1 MVGRR
6 PGGPAT
12 RSRTV
17 RAQCLLA
24 FCRQLPDNSRYF
36 RTSAVLRTAVP
47 LAGKRWR
54 RWRLGMEAAAGNT
67 WGDAP
72 IQRSWF
78 LGAASTLRGYPAS
91 TVSGSSF
98 FRGRIELARTFEGV
112 GVSAYGDAGWA
123 GTRLDFDPNDILYG
137 VGIGGSVLDGLFRID
152 FSQGLT
158 GPDRAFRVDLYLDAI
173 L

>member
-1 MVGRR
+1 MAPRYGSRGR
-6 PGGPAT
+6 
-12 RSRTV
+12 
-17 RAQCLLA
+17 Q
-24 FCRQLPDNSRYF
+24 Y
-36 RTSAVLRTAVP
+36 
-47 LAGKRWR
+47 
-54 RWRLGMEAAAGNT
+54 M
-67 WGDAP
+67 GDAP

-137 VGIGGSVLDGLFRID
+137 VGIRRKRFGRALLALTFPRGLPDR
-152 FSQGLT
+152 T
-158 GPDRAFRVDLYLDAI
+158 GPSGSTCTWTQFFRYRRP
-173 L
+173 